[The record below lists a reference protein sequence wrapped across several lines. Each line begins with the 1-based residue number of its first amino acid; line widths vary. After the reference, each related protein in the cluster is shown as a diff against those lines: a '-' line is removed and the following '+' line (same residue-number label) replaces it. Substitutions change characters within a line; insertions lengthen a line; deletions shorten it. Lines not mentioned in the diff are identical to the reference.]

1 METWLSR
8 ECTLFF
14 LLALLLSLWPKR
26 ISVSLG
32 NLCSHKQTISNYPHL
47 NGQLFVGPAGNDSR
61 LAYNFRWSTKSR
73 KSTSLPAVGEVLRID
88 QMSHPCRAVS
98 EPWAW
103 GQAYF
108 LLLQFESM
116 QGNWFDFTPFS
127 FHCFLFPLP
136 LLLAVHVIV
145 WLWVLSHPVTVFL
158 ARSILYESFDWRAN
172 DLPLFFCATS
182 DFHSIRIFVF
192 LHEYCRE
199 HPRQSP
205 QTLETFLNLPR
216 QI

>member
-1 METWLSR
+1 MLDASFVDYKVCVLIIYGTCTCLTSPENASQWIRGMTLPQRNINVMCGNNINTRRVLIDTRWRRGSPESALCSFKSLSFYPSAR
-8 ECTLFF
+8 
-14 LLALLLSLWPKR
+14 PKR

-32 NLCSHKQTISNYPHL
+32 NLCSHKQKISNYPHL

-73 KSTSLPAVGEVLRID
+73 KSKSLLAVGEVLRID

-116 QGNWFDFTPFS
+116 QGN
-127 FHCFLFPLP
+127 
-136 LLLAVHVIV
+136 
-145 WLWVLSHPVTVFL
+145 
-158 ARSILYESFDWRAN
+158 
-172 DLPLFFCATS
+172 
-182 DFHSIRIFVF
+182 
-192 LHEYCRE
+192 
-199 HPRQSP
+199 
-205 QTLETFLNLPR
+205 
-216 QI
+216 